1 MNVVHIPKLDSLEA
15 KYLISGISLY
25 VHNLNI
31 ILTYLSL
38 MNVVFL
44 KQDFLSVRYFTSC
57 IFLSPMTVISMW
69 RRVSFNQTKKKKFI
83 STIHNLF
90 QYITDSQ
97 IGTKFFYN
105 LKKIIPVQMITLK
118 SFSYKKRSKIKA
130 YPLFPPS
137 LITIYH

>member
-44 KQDFLSVRYFTSC
+44 K
-57 IFLSPMTVISMW
+57 
-69 RRVSFNQTKKKKFI
+69 
-83 STIHNLF
+83 
-90 QYITDSQ
+90 
-97 IGTKFFYN
+97 
-105 LKKIIPVQMITLK
+105 
-118 SFSYKKRSKIKA
+118 
-130 YPLFPPS
+130 
-137 LITIYH
+137 